1 MFSEI
6 LKIIPR
12 IEGRDLSSME
22 RTLNKRFQN
31 VAKKFGSGLLSAI
44 KGGGIVGLGVALID
58 KLLNPLKEVQDSIEK
73 SLNTADQLNTNAG
86 QFNTTSGKL
95 ARLQAF
101 GKAKGL
107 DPEQLNV
114 LIQKFQSA
122 VADAAKD
129 PGTKTAVSAFVGKT
143 DTAEAF
149 FEFIQAMQKLN
160 KTQQSLVQAEVFG
173 EKQILKMSEFLQ
185 TDFSQAARMIGGP
198 SAEQLTRSIDQ
209 TAKLEDVQAFLRQR
223 RELKDL
229 DTKGQRIQP
238 SMIQNM
244 NDAEEM
250 ALAQENKRLGSY
262 DSLKQIQ
269 INTDKLLKKIE
280 DAYLKLAP
288 SIATILPVIVEQ
300 IGSAAKGIEKSR
312 AVRGMVPGAGKD
324 K

>member
-1 MFSEI
+1 MFKEV
-6 LKIIPR
+6 LKIEPR
-12 IEGRDLSSME
+12 IEGRDLASME

-31 VAKKFGSGLLSAI
+31 VAKKFGSGLVTAI
-44 KGGGIVGLGVALID
+44 KGGGITGLAIALID
-58 KLLNPLKEVQDSIEK
+58 KLLNPLKEVQDSIQR
-73 SLNTADQLNTNAG
+73 SLNNADQLNTNAG

-107 DPEQLNV
+107 EPEQLNV

-122 VADAAKD
+122 VADAAAD
-129 PGTKTAVSAFVGKT
+129 PSKQSAVSAFVGET

-149 FEFIQAMQKLN
+149 FEFIQSLQKLN

-185 TDFSQAARMIGGP
+185 TDFAQAARMIGGP
-198 SAEQLTRSIDQ
+198 SAEQLTQSIDR
-209 TAKLEDVQAFLRQR
+209 TAMLEDVQAFLRQR
-223 RELKDL
+223 RELGDL
-229 DTKGQRIQP
+229 DTKGQRIKP
-238 SMIQNM
+238 SMIQSM
-244 NDAEEM
+244 NEAEEI
-250 ALAQENKRLGSY
+250 ALTQENKRLGSY
-262 DSLKQIQ
+262 DSLKAIQ
-269 INTDKLLKKIE
+269 INTDKLVKKLE

-288 SIATILPVIVEQ
+288 AIATVLPVIVEQ
-300 IGSAAKGIEKSR
+300 IGTAAKGIEKSR